1 MIGAMTNITEQK
13 EYETQYEILNQDL
26 KKQALELQRSNLE
39 LEQFAFVTSHDLQNH
54 SEWSLVS

>member
-13 EYETQYEILNQDL
+13 EYETQLEILNQDL

-39 LEQFAFVTSHDLQNH
+39 LEQFAFVTSHDLQEPLNG
-54 SEWSLVS
+54 L